1 MILSIKVIWILVA
14 IAFAVIEAATLSLT
28 MIWFTI
34 GAFCALIVSY
44 ITDSIPIQI
53 VVFALVSF
61 SLLFVATKKLIKID
75 KDKDNTHWAS
85 VDTNI
90 DAVIGKKGFVV
101 REITPKEVGI
111 VKVKG
116 EEWTAISL
124 NEGEVIRKG
133 VEVEVKSIEGV
144 KLVVEKIK

>member
-1 MILSIKVIWILVA
+1 MMLSIKGIWILVA
-14 IAFAVIEAATLSLT
+14 IAFAIIEAATLSLT

-34 GAFCALIVSY
+34 GAFAALMVSY
-44 ITDSIPIQI
+44 ITNSIPIQI
-53 VVFALVSF
+53 FVFAVISF

-75 KDKDNTHWAS
+75 RDKDNTHWANI
-85 VDTNI
+85 DTNI
-90 DAVIGKKGFVV
+90 DAVIGKRGFVV

-116 EEWTAISL
+116 EEWTAISSD
-124 NEGEVIRKG
+124 EDEVIKKG
-133 VEVEVKSIEGV
+133 SEVEVKLIEGV

>member
-1 MILSIKVIWILVA
+1 MMLSIKGIWILVA
-14 IAFAVIEAATLSLT
+14 IAFAIIEAATLSLT

-34 GAFCALIVSY
+34 GAFAALIVSY
-44 ITDSIPIQI
+44 ITNSIPIQI
-53 VVFALVSF
+53 FVFAVISF

-75 KDKDNTHWAS
+75 RDKDNTHWANI
-85 VDTNI
+85 DTNI
-90 DAVIGKKGFVV
+90 DAVIGKRGFVV

-116 EEWTAISL
+116 EEWTAISSD
-124 NEGEVIRKG
+124 EDEVIKKG
-133 VEVEVKSIEGV
+133 AEVEVKLIEGV